1 MAKLKQLSGESGFGE
16 SLLSSHPA
24 PAERMRYLEELIQTK
39 GYNRYGYEGV
49 EAYQALF
56 PR

>member
-1 MAKLKQLSGESGFGE
+1 MCIRDS
-16 SLLSSHPA
+16 PA

-39 GYNRYGYEGV
+39 GYHRYGYEGV
-49 EAYQALF
+49 EAYQAIF